1 MRLSILKIEKF
12 RSIKKAILNL
22 KQIMAIVGANNVGK
36 SHVLRALNAFFNFQD
51 EKESFLNESHRYS
64 KGARPTITITF
75 SDLDKDEVDAQYIH
89 NDKLI
94 IKFTYRWDRKNPIY
108 EVIRGSEKS
117 TIDSETF
124 RNITKSFNY
133 IYIPIIRNYDA
144 AFSSSTGIAYKL
156 LKQIFDSATINR
168 NTIQPLADKLI
179 KKVET
184 SIYKPAI
191 SKILDYYPFS
201 KESKFELHT
210 FNADLVDLILKN
222 VTLMYLEDSQENS
235 IDNCGSGVQS
245 AVFFAISIALSFVP
259 DKYFLVGIDEPELN
273 MHPQAQRLLI
283 ESLRNNKKYPNT
295 SFILTT
301 HSTVI
306 IDRLGHESIA
316 LCRKNKDAHRA
327 IITDIYQTPNDF
339 WKKYDF
345 EEERYYNF
353 FDFKNSDFFFS
364 KFIIITESSNDC
376 KVMQNILELSGID
389 LEEEGISLIPAEG
402 ERSIKYPYAIAK
414 ELDIPFLT
422 IVDRDVFQAY
432 LNNKR
437 EDSLDN
443 HGIPRYKSELKTSSP
458 ILELMEPKDKTVL
471 SEALNSNKFEDVLL
485 VLWKYRII
493 TMKYALEVDLMTCPS
508 YCQEFYHALGLK
520 SAETPTNKQKELL
533 TTYGNKIKK
542 YTLINQVINIKGV
555 KNLPKSYRAV
565 INRVKEIIGG

>member
-12 RSIKKAILNL
+12 RSIKKATLNL

-64 KGARPTITITF
+64 KSARPTITVTF
-75 SDLDKDEVDAQYIH
+75 SDIDKDEVDAKYIH
-89 NDKLI
+89 NNKLI
-94 IKFTYRWDRKNPIY
+94 IKFTYKWDRKNPIY
-108 EVIRGSEKS
+108 EVIRGSDKS

-191 SKILDYYPFS
+191 SKILNYYPFS
-201 KESKFELHT
+201 KESRFELHT

-283 ESLRNNKKYPNT
+283 ESLRNNQKYPNT

-316 LCRKNKDAHRA
+316 LCRKNKDVHRA

-432 LNNKR
+432 VNNKR

-443 HGIPRYKSELKTSSP
+443 YGIPQYKSELKTSSP
-458 ILELMEPKDKTVL
+458 ILELMATKDKAVL
-471 SEALNSNKFEDVLL
+471 LEALNSNKFEDVLS

-493 TMKYALEVDLMTCPS
+493 TMKYALEVDLMTCQS
-508 YCQEFYHALGLK
+508 YCQEFYTILGLR
-520 SAETPTNKQKELL
+520 SAEEHIEKQKELL

-565 INRVKEIIGG
+565 INRVKEMIGG

>member
-1 MRLSILKIEKF
+1 M
-12 RSIKKAILNL
+12 
-22 KQIMAIVGANNVGK
+22 
-36 SHVLRALNAFFNFQD
+36 
-51 EKESFLNESHRYS
+51 
-64 KGARPTITITF
+64 
-75 SDLDKDEVDAQYIH
+75 
-89 NDKLI
+89 
-94 IKFTYRWDRKNPIY
+94 
-108 EVIRGSEKS
+108 
-117 TIDSETF
+117 
-124 RNITKSFNY
+124 
-133 IYIPIIRNYDA
+133 
-144 AFSSSTGIAYKL
+144 
-156 LKQIFDSATINR
+156 
-168 NTIQPLADKLI
+168 
-179 KKVET
+179 
-184 SIYKPAI
+184 
-191 SKILDYYPFS
+191 
-201 KESKFELHT
+201 
-210 FNADLVDLILKN
+210 
-222 VTLMYLEDSQENS
+222 
-235 IDNCGSGVQS
+235 QS

-316 LCRKNKDAHRA
+316 LCRKNKDVHRA

-432 LNNKR
+432 VNNKR

-443 HGIPRYKSELKTSSP
+443 YGIPQYKSELKTSSP
-458 ILELMEPKDKTVL
+458 ILELMATKDKAVL
-471 SEALNSNKFEDVLL
+471 LEALNSNKFEDVLS

-493 TMKYALEVDLMTCPS
+493 TMKYALEVDLMTCQS
-508 YCQEFYHALGLK
+508 YCQEFYTILGLK
-520 SAETPTNKQKELL
+520 SAEEHIEKQKELL

-565 INRVKEIIGG
+565 INRVKEMIGG

>member
-12 RSIKKAILNL
+12 RSIKKATLNL

-64 KGARPTITITF
+64 KSARPTITVTF
-75 SDLDKDEVDAQYIH
+75 SDIDKDEVDAQYIH

-94 IKFTYRWDRKNPIY
+94 IKFTYKWDRKNPIY
-108 EVIRGSEKS
+108 EVIRGSDKS

-191 SKILDYYPFS
+191 SKILNYYPFS
-201 KESKFELHT
+201 KESRFELHT

-316 LCRKNKDAHRA
+316 LCRKNKDVHRA

-432 LNNKR
+432 VNNKR

-443 HGIPRYKSELKTSSP
+443 YGIPQYKSELKTSSP
-458 ILELMEPKDKTVL
+458 ILELMATKDKAVL
-471 SEALNSNKFEDVLL
+471 LEALNSNKFEDVLS

-493 TMKYALEVDLMTCPS
+493 TMKYALEVDLMTCQS
-508 YCQEFYHALGLK
+508 YCQEFYTILGLK
-520 SAETPTNKQKELL
+520 SAEEHIEKQKELL

-565 INRVKEIIGG
+565 INRVKEMIGG

>member
-12 RSIKKAILNL
+12 RSIKKATLNL

-51 EKESFLNESHRYS
+51 EKESLLNESHRYS
-64 KGARPTITITF
+64 KSARPTITVTF
-75 SDLDKDEVDAQYIH
+75 SDIDKDEVDAKYIH
-89 NDKLI
+89 NNKLI
-94 IKFTYRWDRKNPIY
+94 IKFTYKWDRKNPIY
-108 EVIRGSEKS
+108 EVIRGSDKS

-179 KKVET
+179 KKVEK

-191 SKILDYYPFS
+191 SKILNYYPFS
-201 KESKFELHT
+201 KESRFELHT

-316 LCRKNKDAHRA
+316 LCRKNKDVHRA

-432 LNNKR
+432 VNNKR

-443 HGIPRYKSELKTSSP
+443 YGIPQYKSELKTSSP
-458 ILELMEPKDKTVL
+458 ILELMATKDKAVL
-471 SEALNSNKFEDVLL
+471 LEALNSNKFEDVLS

-493 TMKYALEVDLMTCPS
+493 TMKYALEVDLMTCQS
-508 YCQEFYHALGLK
+508 YCQEFYTILGLR
-520 SAETPTNKQKELL
+520 SAEEHIEKQKELL

-565 INRVKEIIGG
+565 INRVKEMIGG